1 MSVYLRGA
9 AVSVVLTLFLGVGCR
24 SPGGSDAGS
33 PAATYDL
40 AVFPGDFPESES
52 HWPAGEPIIAE
63 CWRAPDTSHVTIR
76 TRAGERFAFTTAL
89 PPELLEL
96 DGTIRQAANVFPD
109 ERRES
114 RRDAES
120 PTQVSHPSVEM
131 PMMPAQ
137 SDPMAGWRSDFEEG
151 RRRLREQRNAP
162 VLPPL
167 PPLPGSPLFRA
178 VEMAARAACR

>member
-1 MSVYLRGA
+1 MSVCPRGA
-9 AVSVVLTLFLGVGCR
+9 AVSVVLTLFLGVGC
-24 SPGGSDAGS
+24 GSVGSGDANS

-40 AVFPGDFPESES
+40 AVFPGDFPRWES

-63 CWRAPDTSHVTIR
+63 CWRATGTPSTSHVTIR

-96 DGTIRQAANVFPD
+96 DGTIRQAARMFPD
-109 ERRES
+109 ERSES
-114 RRDAES
+114 LKDADAR
-120 PTQVSHPSVEM
+120 PRASHPPVETPM
-131 PMMPAQ
+131 PLGQQPWKAE
-137 SDPMAGWRSDFEEG
+137 FEA
-151 RRRLREQRNAP
+151 RRKQLRERWEKP
-162 VLPPL
+162 ISGTL

>member
-9 AVSVVLTLFLGVGCR
+9 GFSVVLTVFLGVGCG
-24 SPGGSDAGS
+24 PAGSSSAGS

-63 CWRAPDTSHVTIR
+63 CWSDISHVTVR

-96 DGTIRQAANVFPD
+96 DGTIRQVASMFPGQEWWEASD
-109 ERRES
+109 DRPY
-114 RRDAES
+114 S
-120 PTQVSHPSVEM
+120 P
-131 PMMPAQ
+131 
-137 SDPMAGWRSDFEEG
+137 
-151 RRRLREQRNAP
+151 LRG
-162 VLPPL
+162 LPP
-167 PPLPGSPLFRA
+167 PPDRGNPGSPLFKA